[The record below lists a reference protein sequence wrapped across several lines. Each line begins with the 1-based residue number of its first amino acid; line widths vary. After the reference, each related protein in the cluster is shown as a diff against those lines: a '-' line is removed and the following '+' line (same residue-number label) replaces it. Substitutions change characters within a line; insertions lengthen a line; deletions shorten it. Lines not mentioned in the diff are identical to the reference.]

1 MGTWTGNI
9 AQYKPKIVTD
19 ENRNQGESKYFSS
32 PHTPRFE
39 GEKKQQTNQQES
51 TKLTSVS
58 SLAVIINV
66 LLLLGRDSGNQ
77 STLIGRDTLPS
88 LGEIILML
96 SKRSSPKHPKPPTR
110 EISYLS
116 LILYGRRITEFE
128 WIKSASPLSLSNHI
142 YSEL

>member
-1 MGTWTGNI
+1 MGTWTGII

-58 SLAVIINV
+58 SLAVIIKC
-66 LLLLGRDSGNQ
+66 LIFTGERLGKSEW
-77 STLIGRDTLPS
+77 STLIGRDCRDTLPS
-88 LGEIILML
+88 LGEIIVML
-96 SKRSSPKHPKPPTR
+96 AIKIQLKAPKTP
-110 EISYLS
+110 
-116 LILYGRRITEFE
+116 F
-128 WIKSASPLSLSNHI
+128 
-142 YSEL
+142 